1 MKNRTALL
9 LCAGLGQRLR
19 PLTHSRPKT
28 LVPFLNLPLLC
39 YNWFLLEEMG
49 VSSFLL
55 NSHLFP
61 KSLKKLTEE
70 IKKPQQKVRI
80 FHENPSLGA
89 AGTLQR
95 LKTPL
100 QKEKNFLYLN
110 GDSLLFP
117 SKKEHLKS
125 FLQEGEKNIF
135 LKTKSPSMGLFYTA
149 PFKEKELQRGGA
161 LWVDE
166 NNIVRAIGGK
176 EIKEKGQLRPLK
188 FSGLACFSHEIFKHL
203 KKNSSHIF
211 EDVITPLLPKKQF
224 KVFIDE
230 KALIFEGGEIPSY
243 LSATEKTL
251 KALFSKE
258 NSFLKNHLKEV
269 FFRFDPEDRFIG
281 LKRGH
286 RLHSRLKTPLLCPE
300 NVKGLDFLFPEGF
313 AVIGKGVRFSG
324 KSFLKNSVLGPDLNW
339 RGFLE
344 EKLLFAPSTPVSLT

>member
-1 MKNRTALL
+1 MKNRTALI

-61 KSLKKLTEE
+61 KILKKLTEE
-70 IKKPQQKVRI
+70 IKKPQQKIRI

-117 SKKEHLKS
+117 SKKEHLKN
-125 FLQEGEKNIF
+125 FLQEGEKDTLPKI
-135 LKTKSPSMGLFYTA
+135 KPPPMALFYTA
-149 PFKEKELQRGGA
+149 PLKEKELQRGGA

-166 NNIVRAIGGK
+166 NNTVRAIGGK
-176 EIKEKGQLRPLK
+176 EIKEKGGRLRPLK
-188 FSGLACFSHEIFKHL
+188 FSGLALFNQGIFKYL
-203 KKNSSHIF
+203 KKHSSHIF
-211 EDVITPLLPKKQF
+211 EDVIIPLLLKEQF

-243 LSATEKTL
+243 LSATEKAL
-251 KALFSKE
+251 RALFSKE

-281 LKRGH
+281 LKRGR
-286 RLHSRLKTPLLCPE
+286 RLHSRLKMPLLCPE
-300 NVKGLDFLFPEGF
+300 DVKGLDFVSGEGF
-313 AVIGKGVRFSG
+313 AVIGKGVQFSG
-324 KSFLKNSVLGPDLNW
+324 KSFLKNSVLGPSLNW
-339 RGFLE
+339 RGSLK
-344 EKLLFAPSTPVSLT
+344 EKLLFAPPITTL